1 MKQSLQLKLSQQ
13 LNLTPQLQQS
23 IKLLQLSTL
32 DFRQEIER
40 YMVENPLLEPGED
53 RGEGSEGGD
62 ADGETNDS
70 PLESNNDFGDD
81 EWSWG
86 SGGSGGHGDDDEDFD
101 PASNTARELTLRE
114 HLLEQAGLLPLT
126 ALDRAVLALLIDA
139 LDDDGFLTQTLD
151 EIFSQLPE
159 ELITETGLEIEDLS
173 VALARLKHLDP
184 IGVGARDMSEALA
197 IQLRLLP
204 KSEANQLA
212 LALVERH
219 LDLLA
224 TRDYTRIK
232 KALKCDDALLRAANE
247 LIVGL
252 NPRPAAKWAQL
263 TPRYVIP
270 DAIVYKAR
278 GRWRVRLNEAA
289 RPRFRVNQMYAN
301 ILQRSEG
308 GVMARELQ
316 EARWLVKSVQQRFD
330 TILRVAEAIVARQHA
345 FFEHGEVAM
354 RPMVLRDIA
363 EELDLH
369 ESTISRVTSQKY
381 LHSPRGLFEFKYFF
395 GSHVETEA
403 GGECSATAIKALLK
417 QLIQNEDKTK
427 PLSDSALAEA
437 LSQQG
442 IVVARRTV
450 AKYREAM
457 QIAPVNQRKSL

>member
-40 YMVENPLLEPGED
+40 YLIENPLLEPGED
-53 RGEGSEGGD
+53 RGEGSEAGEGEVGD
-62 ADGETNDS
+62 H
-70 PLESNNDFGDD
+70 PLESSNDFGDD
-81 EWSWG
+81 DWSWG
-86 SGGSGGHGDDDEDFD
+86 SGGGGSGDDDEDFD

-139 LDDDGFLTQTLD
+139 LDDDGFLTQSLD
-151 EIFSQLPE
+151 EIFAQLPE
-159 ELITETGLEIEDLS
+159 ELVAETGLELDDLA
-173 VALARLKHLDP
+173 VALARLKQLEP
-184 IGVGARDMSEALA
+184 VGVGAKDMGEALA
-197 IQLRLLP
+197 LQLKTLP
-204 KSEANQLA
+204 VSEPNQLA

-224 TRDYTRIK
+224 ARDYTRIK
-232 KALKCDDALLRAANE
+232 KALKCDDAQLKAANE

-252 NPRPAAKWAQL
+252 NPRPAARWAQL

-270 DAIVYKAR
+270 DVIVYKAR

-289 RPRFRVNQMYAN
+289 RPKFRVNQMYAN

-330 TILRVAEAIVARQHA
+330 TILRVSEAIVARQHA

-381 LHSPRGLFEFKYFF
+381 MHSPRGLFEFKYFF